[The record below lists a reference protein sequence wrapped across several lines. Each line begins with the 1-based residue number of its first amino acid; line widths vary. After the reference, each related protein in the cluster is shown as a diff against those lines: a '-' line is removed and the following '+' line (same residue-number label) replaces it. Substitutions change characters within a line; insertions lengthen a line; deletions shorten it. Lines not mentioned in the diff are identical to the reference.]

1 MVMTIF
7 QIINQMI
14 ESISTFN
21 KNMGLDRIAN
31 QSKGFSNV
39 TRLFEIST
47 GIANAL
53 GCSHIVSV
61 RGFECLT

>member
-7 QIINQMI
+7 QIINQVI
-14 ESISTFN
+14 ELISKFN

-31 QSKGFSNV
+31 QSKGSSNV
-39 TRLFEIST
+39 TKLFEISI

-53 GCSHIVSV
+53 GCSHIVNV
-61 RGFECLT
+61 KGFECLT

>member
-14 ESISTFN
+14 EPISMFN

-31 QSKGFSNV
+31 QSKDISNV
-39 TRLFEIST
+39 TKLFEISI
-47 GIANAL
+47 GITNVL